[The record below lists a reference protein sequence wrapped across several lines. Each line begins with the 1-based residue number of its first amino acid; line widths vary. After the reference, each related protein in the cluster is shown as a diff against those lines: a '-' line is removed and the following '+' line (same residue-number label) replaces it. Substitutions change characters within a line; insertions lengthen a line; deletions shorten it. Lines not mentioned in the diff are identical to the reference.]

1 MISNFV
7 TTTTSFD
14 NLDARIRK
22 CKSQDETE
30 GLISLNQYTK
40 VGCEYECAA
49 KQASDLC
56 KCVPWFF
63 PTDFK
68 GNLEYYFPLG
78 GMDNLSIIKSMLFC
92 LSVPFLTPF
101 PWTNLRARYIYGFLF
116 TWWRYWDHELI
127 GESLFKKF
135 YLSHSE
141 KCPSKHAAI
150 CPSKYELCVLPS
162 MKLELRNKSSP
173 LQLAP
178 KPTHTQ
184 RENIMGPKAPIIQ
197 VP

>member
-1 MISNFV
+1 
-7 TTTTSFD
+7 
-14 NLDARIRK
+14 
-22 CKSQDETE
+22 
-30 GLISLNQYTK
+30 
-40 VGCEYECAA
+40 
-49 KQASDLC
+49 
-56 KCVPWFF
+56 
-63 PTDFK
+63 
-68 GNLEYYFPLG
+68 
-78 GMDNLSIIKSMLFC
+78 MDNLSIIKSMLFC

-101 PWTNLRARYIYGFLF
+101 PWTNLRARYIYWFLF

-150 CPSKYELCVLPS
+150 CPSKYELCVLSS
-162 MKLELRNKSSP
+162 MKLRNKSSP

-184 RENIMGPKAPIIQ
+184 RENIMGPKDLSIEGAV
-197 VP
+197 VPGLLLCSRTKQKPRNNSALYWKVFSQRPQIYR